1 MLLVSAC
8 LLAGCQSKQSVD
20 LIVHNATIYT
30 VDAAFSKAEAFA
42 VKDGKFVAIGKSAD
56 ILARYTA
63 KQQLD
68 AQGKFIYPGFADAH
82 CHFYYYGLGLQEANL
97 VGTSSFEEVLDKL
110 KAHRQKYPN
119 KPWIIGRGWDQNDW
133 ENKAF
138 PSKEKL
144 DELFPDTPVLLTR
157 VDGHAALAN
166 QKALTMAQITPQT
179 PISGGLIEQKNGKL
193 TGILVDNAI
202 KLVSQLIP
210 PPTEA
215 DIEKAL
221 LDAQTNCFAVGLTH
235 VADAGLDRNII
246 DKINDLHQKGKLQMR
261 VYAMVSST
269 PNNITHFLQK
279 GFIQTERLQVRS
291 FKIYSDGALGSRGA
305 CLLAPYSDKPDE
317 TGFLLQSPKALDSL
331 IGLMDAKGFQ
341 INTHCIGDS
350 ANRVILDIY
359 GKYLKGKNDKRWRI
373 EHAQVVESEDFKKF
387 ASFQVIPSVQPTHC
401 TSDMYWAGDRLGK
414 DRIKNAYAYK
424 KLLDQAGIV
433 ALGSDFPVEHIN
445 PLYGFHSAVARQD
458 AKGYPKEGFQM
469 EDALSREA
477 TLRGMTIWAAQAN
490 FEEKNLG
497 SIEVGKRADFV
508 WLQEDLMQ
516 LAAEK
521 IRDLPVQKTF
531 VGGVAVFEKK

>member
-1 MLLVSAC
+1 
-8 LLAGCQSKQSVD
+8 
-20 LIVHNATIYT
+20 
-30 VDAAFSKAEAFA
+30 
-42 VKDGKFVAIGKSAD
+42 
-56 ILARYTA
+56 
-63 KQQLD
+63 
-68 AQGKFIYPGFADAH
+68 
-82 CHFYYYGLGLQEANL
+82 
-97 VGTSSFEEVLDKL
+97 
-110 KAHRQKYPN
+110 
-119 KPWIIGRGWDQNDW
+119 
-133 ENKAF
+133 
-138 PSKEKL
+138 
-144 DELFPDTPVLLTR
+144 
-157 VDGHAALAN
+157 
-166 QKALTMAQITPQT
+166 
-179 PISGGLIEQKNGKL
+179 
-193 TGILVDNAI
+193 
-202 KLVSQLIP
+202 
-210 PPTEA
+210 
-215 DIEKAL
+215 
-221 LDAQTNCFAVGLTH
+221 
-235 VADAGLDRNII
+235 
-246 DKINDLHQKGKLQMR
+246 
-261 VYAMVSST
+261 
-269 PNNITHFLQK
+269 LQK

-331 IGLMDAKGFQ
+331 IALMDAKGFQ

-387 ASFQVIPSVQPTHC
+387 AAFQVIPSVQPTHC

-424 KLLDQAGIV
+424 KLLDQAGVV

-445 PLYGFHSAVARQD
+445 PLYGFHAAVARQD